1 MARGRP
7 QPGRRRHRAPRSGRL
22 GAALALAL
30 ALPLAASAGCRPRG
44 SGGATELDAGV
55 LASVQGD
62 AASGRR
68 GRLLYPGAPTSFVE
82 LVRDAAPAV
91 VAIRATIP
99 VRSGPAAMF
108 PGAPP
113 TASDTALGTGF
124 VIESGGRY
132 VLTNDHVIADVAE
145 VRVGFT
151 DGTELPARIVGRD
164 PRLDLAL
171 LAIDAPR
178 APALRLADGAGD
190 DGVMVGEWAVVLG
203 NPFGDEVTA
212 TAGIVSATGRGA
224 AGSLVP
230 GPAIGFR
237 TFLQVDARVHRGN
250 SGGPVLSTAGE
261 VIGVAVATGDR
272 PGELGFAVPA
282 ARVREILE
290 PLKRDGVVKRAWI
303 GVLAR
308 SVTRPLAEQLGLP
321 AAGGALITEVK
332 PTSPAA
338 KLGLRPGDVILRWN
352 GRAVDDRTLPWLAA
366 AAPSGQA
373 VELTVWRDR
382 ATVTASLVP
391 EPMPE

>member
-1 MARGRP
+1 MLA
-7 QPGRRRHRAPRSGRL
+7 SV
-22 GAALALAL
+22 ALMTAT
-30 ALPLAASAGCRPRG
+30 GCRPRG
-44 SGGATELDAGV
+44 EDGGSLRPADAGA
-55 LASVQGD
+55 LAPDEPG
-62 AASGRR
+62 AGARR
-68 GRLLYPGAPTSFVE
+68 GRLLYPGGPAAFVDI
-82 LVRDAAPAV
+82 VRAAAPSV

-99 VRSGPAAMF
+99 VKSGPAAMF

-124 VIESGGRY
+124 LIESGGRH

-145 VRVGFT
+145 VKVAFT
-151 DGTELPARIVGRD
+151 DGSELPARVVGRD

-171 LAIDAPR
+171 LAVDAPR
-178 APALRLADGAGD
+178 APALRLADTD
-190 DGVMVGEWAVVLG
+190 DLEVGEWTVVLG

-212 TAGIVSATGRGA
+212 AAGIVAATGRAA

-237 TFLQVDARVHRGN
+237 TFLQLDARVHRGN

-272 PGELGFAVPA
+272 PGELSFAVPA
-282 ARVREILE
+282 ARVREVLE
-290 PLKRDGVVKRAWI
+290 PLKRDGVVRRAWI

-308 SVTRPLAEQLGLP
+308 PVTRALAEQLGLP
-321 AAGGALITEVK
+321 AAGGALVTEVK

-338 KLGLRPGDVILRWN
+338 KLGLRPGDVIQRWN
-352 GRAVDDRTLPWLAA
+352 GRPVDDRSLPWLAA
-366 AAPSGQA
+366 AAPVGTP
-373 VELTVWRDR
+373 VELTIWRDR
-382 ATVTASLVP
+382 TPLTASLQP

>member
-1 MARGRP
+1 MV
-7 QPGRRRHRAPRSGRL
+7 RRSVVVAALLLAPACRPRSGSGPASDTDASSL
-22 GAALALAL
+22 LALD
-30 ALPLAASAGCRPRG
+30 
-44 SGGATELDAGV
+44 DAGV
-55 LASVQGD
+55 K
-62 AASGRR
+62 R
-68 GRLLYPGAPTSFVE
+68 GRLIYPGAPASFVDI
-82 LVRDAAPAV
+82 VRTAAPAV

-113 TASDTALGTGF
+113 TASDTALGSGF
-124 VIESGGRY
+124 LIESGGRY

-145 VRVGFT
+145 LRVGFS

-171 LAIDAPR
+171 LAVDAPR
-178 APALRLADGAGD
+178 APALRLADAD
-190 DGVMVGEWAVVLG
+190 DIEVGEWAVVLG

-212 TAGIVSATGRGA
+212 TAGLVAATGRGA
-224 AGSLVP
+224 AGSLLP

-237 TFLQVDARVHRGN
+237 TFLQLDARIHRGN
-250 SGGPVLSTAGE
+250 TGGPVLSTAGE
-261 VIGVAVATGDR
+261 VIGVAVATGER
-272 PGELGFAVPA
+272 PGELSFAVPA
-282 ARVREILE
+282 ARVHEILE

-308 SVTRPLAEQLGLP
+308 PVTRQLAEQLGLP
-321 AAGGALITEVK
+321 AAGGALVTEVK

-338 KLGLRPGDVILRWN
+338 KLGLRPGDVIQRWN
-352 GRAVDDRTLPWLAA
+352 GRPVDDRSLPWLAA
-366 AAPSGQA
+366 AAPVGTP

-382 ATVTASLVP
+382 SVLTTSLLP

>member
-1 MARGRP
+1 MV
-7 QPGRRRHRAPRSGRL
+7 RRSVVVAALLLAPACRPRSGSGPASDIDATTSL
-22 GAALALAL
+22 LA
-30 ALPLAASAGCRPRG
+30 PD
-44 SGGATELDAGV
+44 DAGV
-55 LASVQGD
+55 K
-62 AASGRR
+62 R
-68 GRLLYPGAPTSFVE
+68 GRLIYPGAPASFVDI
-82 LVRDAAPAV
+82 VRTAAPAV

-113 TASDTALGTGF
+113 TASDTALGSGF
-124 VIESGGRY
+124 LIESGGRY

-145 VRVGFT
+145 LRVGFS

-171 LAIDAPR
+171 LAVDAPR
-178 APALRLADGAGD
+178 APALRLADAD
-190 DGVMVGEWAVVLG
+190 DIEVGEWAVVLG

-212 TAGIVSATGRGA
+212 TAGIVAATGRGA
-224 AGSLVP
+224 AGSLLP

-237 TFLQVDARVHRGN
+237 TFLQLDARIHRGN
-250 SGGPVLSTAGE
+250 TGGPVLSTAGE
-261 VIGVAVATGDR
+261 VIGVAVATGER
-272 PGELGFAVPA
+272 PGELSFAVPA

-308 SVTRPLAEQLGLP
+308 PVTRQLAEQLGLP
-321 AAGGALITEVK
+321 AAGGALVTEVK

-338 KLGLRPGDVILRWN
+338 KLGLRPGDVIQRWN
-352 GRAVDDRTLPWLAA
+352 GRPVDDRSLPWLAA
-366 AAPSGQA
+366 AAPVGTP

-382 ATVTASLVP
+382 SALTTALLP